1 MFLIFR
7 FFSNGKIK
15 HGNTVLIKLRYTNSG
30 INSNMWR
37 TAQEESVSHISKQFL
52 DTRWAAYNSTQF
64 LHSIPTLSLGR
75 YQIPQ
80 VKRSVL

>member
-1 MFLIFR
+1 MEIQSLQM
-7 FFSNGKIK
+7 
-15 HGNTVLIKLRYTNSG
+15 IKLRYTNSS

-37 TAQEESVSHISKQFL
+37 MAQEEGVSHISKQFL
-52 DTRWAAYNSTQF
+52 DTRWGAYNSTQF